1 MYHPTDVLETGY
13 DILFF
18 WVARMILMS
27 AYALGEA
34 PFRTVYLN
42 GIVRDAKGK
51 KFSKSLGN
59 GIDPIDVAKEFGA
72 DAGRMALVVGNT
84 PGTDMNLSR
93 EKIRGYKHFANK
105 LWNIAR
111 FVIENTSDQ
120 HSLSFL
126 RKQESSVGNL
136 DSHFHGK
143 DIILEREL
151 RDLLT
156 DATKDMEEY
165 RFYLAAEKFYHYA
178 WHTLADEILE
188 ESKTVLK
195 SGTPEEQKSRKQLLI
210 HTLDT
215 LLKCLHPF
223 IPFVTEEIWQLWRMQ
238 QPTTHNQQSTKD
250 GMLMVQAWPVATT
263 E

>member
-1 MYHPTDVLETGY
+1 M
-13 DILFF
+13 
-18 WVARMILMS
+18 
-27 AYALGEA
+27 
-34 PFRTVYLN
+34 
-42 GIVRDAKGK
+42 
-51 KFSKSLGN
+51 
-59 GIDPIDVAKEFGA
+59 
-72 DAGRMALVVGNT
+72 
-84 PGTDMNLSR
+84 
-93 EKIRGYKHFANK
+93 
-105 LWNIAR
+105 
-111 FVIENTSDQ
+111 
-120 HSLSFL
+120 
-126 RKQESSVGNL
+126 GNL